1 MIRFIAMLALLVPFA
16 AQAGFD
22 EGVEAYSNGDYSKAL
37 IEFKAAAE
45 QGNVDAIYFVG
56 NFYHNGYGVAR
67 DQVEAYKW
75 YRKGADLDDPRS
87 QYYVGIMTA
96 SGKGVEKDPVAGAMW
111 LVISAR
117 NAKTSRRDAH
127 YTKEEYEKV
136 TKKMTP
142 EQVAQALEM
151 AKNWKPKN

>member
-1 MIRFIAMLALLVPFA
+1 MIRFIAMLAVLIPLA
-16 AQAGFD
+16 AQAGYD
-22 EGVEAYSNGDYSKAL
+22 EGVEAYSSGDYAKAL
-37 IEFKAAAE
+37 TEFRAAAD
-45 QGNVDAIYFVG
+45 QGNVDGMYFVG
-56 NFYHNGYGVAR
+56 MFYHNGYGVTR
-67 DQVEAYKW
+67 DQAEAYKW
-75 YRKGADLDDPRS
+75 FRKAADLNDPRS

-96 SGKGVEKDPVAGAMW
+96 AGKGVEKDPVAGAMW

-117 NAKTSRRDAH
+117 NAKTTRKDAH

-151 AKNWKPKN
+151 AKNWKPQN